1 MTIYQFYQPPLYWQ
15 QFEDLVVQLLAEV
28 HDIPNAQAFGRPGQA
43 QNGVD
48 VFGRSKKYGMI
59 AVQCKRL
66 SDLDKNGNP
75 YPGGAISRKFLFDAA
90 DEIKEFPHKISLWIL
105 ATTAKRDTAVQLYV
119 EDLNEK
125 WRKER
130 FNCIAMVW
138 SWDDCVTHLNS
149 FPDLQK
155 RYYRDVIQVNS
166 TRDLDLMIIET
177 IAMAFHRSAFEAPL
191 HIETPQAFLQ
201 ALEDTQRAMRTGALL
216 DRISRHVIR
225 NSTGGWRRI
234 EDRDWRS
241 RLEEIDTDLR
251 KLRTGIGFGLRD
263 GTINIKNDF
272 LDFSK
277 NMAEAHRLEELRDGC
292 IRKLNEILRETDI
305 TLL

>member
-15 QFEDLVVQLLAEV
+15 QFEDLAVQLLAEV
-28 HDIPNAQAFGRPGQA
+28 HDIPNAQALGRPGQA

-48 VFGRSKKYGMI
+48 VFGRSRKYGLI

-75 YPGGAISRKFLFDAA
+75 YPGGVISRKFLFDAA
-90 DEIKEFPHKISLWIL
+90 EEIKDFPQKVSLWIL
-105 ATTAKRDTAVQLYV
+105 ATTAKRDTAVQLHV

-125 WRKER
+125 WRNEGHS
-130 FNCIAMVW
+130 CTAMVW
-138 SWDDCVTHLNS
+138 SWDDCVTYLNS
-149 FPDLQK
+149 FPNLQK

-177 IAMAFHRSAFEAPL
+177 IAMAFHRRAFEAPL
-191 HIETPQAFLQ
+191 HIETPRDFLQ
-201 ALEDTQRAMRTGALL
+201 ALEDTQRAMRTGELL

-225 NSTGGWRRI
+225 KSIGGWRRI
-234 EDRDWRS
+234 EDRDWKS
-241 RLEEIDTDLR
+241 RLEEIDLDLR
-251 KLRTGIGFGLRD
+251 ALRTGVGLGLKDGAIG
-263 GTINIKNDF
+263 IKNDF

-277 NMAEAHRLEELRDGC
+277 NMDKARRLEELRDSC
-292 IRKLNEILRETDI
+292 IQKLNAILSETDI
-305 TLL
+305 TPI